1 MEQEVQKREWTAKD
15 EATEF
20 AFERQ
25 LSLQC
30 GWWLGEKSRQLF
42 AKLAH
47 FRESANLRFK
57 GLIVLA
63 LDLKFRL
70 EFFHEQVQMG
80 NLDAKLL
87 DVGRCRSSPDRS
99 RVGLLRIVVWLQRLS
114 WSEGF
119 RKGSWPGRFGRGRS
133 WWGRRDR
140 PMGRGNLRR

>member
-1 MEQEVQKREWTAKD
+1 MWFLVCRI
-15 EATEF
+15 
-20 AFERQ
+20 
-25 LSLQC
+25 
-30 GWWLGEKSRQLF
+30 SRLLF
-42 AKLAH
+42 TKLAH
-47 FRESANLRFK
+47 FCESANLRFK

-99 RVGLLRIVVWLQRLS
+99 RVRLLRIVVCLQRLS
-114 WSEGF
+114 WGEGF

-133 WWGRRDR
+133 WWGRRAR